1 MAVVFIYSL
10 KIFYLCSMQLAVDVQ
25 IPECFGGV
33 EGEAVYID
41 TEGSF
46 LAERLADIAEVTVKH
61 CQQLDTTGNSL
72 SLCSLMPVSN
82 PV

>member
-1 MAVVFIYSL
+1 
-10 KIFYLCSMQLAVDVQ
+10 MQLAVDVQ

-61 CQQLDTTGNSL
+61 CQRLDTTGKYFHLHAHIETNALTTADISFL
-72 SLCSLMPVSN
+72 KILC
-82 PV
+82 